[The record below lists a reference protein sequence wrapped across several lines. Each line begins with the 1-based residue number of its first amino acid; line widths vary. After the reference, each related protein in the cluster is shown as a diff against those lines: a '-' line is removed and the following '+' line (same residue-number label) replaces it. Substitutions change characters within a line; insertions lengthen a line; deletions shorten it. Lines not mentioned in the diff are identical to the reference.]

1 MWGLMC
7 VCLVCGVRGV
17 VVWGV
22 VCGVRGVVVWGVG
35 SVWGLMCVCLVC
47 GVRGVV
53 VWGVG
58 SDVCVFMCVCVSVWC
73 PWGGGVGCGV

>member
-22 VCGVRGVVVWGVG
+22 GSDVCVFSVWCVEWWCG
-35 SVWGLMCVCLVC
+35 VWGLMCVCLVC

-58 SDVCVFMCVCVSVWC
+58 SDVCVFSVWC
-73 PWGGGVGCGV
+73 PWSGGVGCGV